1 MTGVGSTEPA
11 RSAGG
16 GLAGAGAGKVLITGG
31 TGFIGMRIVHA
42 LRAQDRDV
50 RVLVRTPERA
60 ARVAAWNP
68 ELATGDVTDP
78 GSLKAALDGC
88 TLVIHLVS
96 IIKGSRDD
104 FERVMTQGTANL
116 IAAAQEAGVE
126 RFVLTSAI
134 GPSATAEEPV
144 PYYAA
149 KWAMEQELI
158 ASGLPHTI
166 FRPSFVFG
174 RGGAL
179 TTFMAQVRL
188 SPVVTVIGSGRQRL
202 QPIWVDDVAEYFVR
216 SLELPEAVNRTFELG
231 GPDIV
236 DWNELYLAIAQALGK
251 KRRLVHIPIAV
262 ARAGARA
269 TQWLPGAPV
278 TTDQIAMIETGDNI
292 VTNSDA
298 VYTFELPLVPLEEQL
313 RRAL

>member
-1 MTGVGSTEPA
+1 M
-11 RSAGG
+11 
-16 GLAGAGAGKVLITGG
+16 AGAGAGKVLITGG